1 MGEIE
6 VKIIKNKNTDTI
18 QIKKQRKNDFFDY
31 KTLVQMLKF
40 LDDNILE
47 VVILGKNTCK
57 NKKNIVK

>member
-6 VKIIKNKNTDTI
+6 VIIKKDKNTDTI

-31 KTLVQMLKF
+31 KVLTQMLKF
-40 LDDNILE
+40 LDNNIVE

-57 NKKNIVK
+57 NKKNNIK

>member
-40 LDDNILE
+40 LDDNIVE
-47 VVILGKNTCK
+47 VVILDKNTCK
-57 NKKNIVK
+57 NKKNILK